1 VIDLK
6 KTKKVKLR
14 YDRIAILV
22 GIIIAIIALILGIK
36 HIIYVHSY
44 EYKFLT
50 KGYDKE
56 STNYLLKLDD
66 KQKNYILKIDYN
78 SDIKNILSEKYF
90 IWENLD
96 TYISYHE
103 ENKDKS
109 FTDVIAIVNVKANN
123 NWYDEDNIKETDISL
138 KEKMLV
144 NKFNYLPEGYD
155 DNLDISKIK
164 NWYAYGDCQILTE
177 VYDEYISMYNAA
189 KEDGMEL
196 IINSGFRTN
205 DEQKE
210 LYKDMDK
217 SRGREYADKY
227 AARPGF
233 SEHETGLALD
243 IFTPDY
249 ATTTTFENSEEYKW
263 LLNNSYKYGFILR
276 YPKDKEY
283 LTGYAYES
291 WHYRYVGRDLAKK
304 VYDSGLTYDEYY
316 AYYIAR

>member
-1 VIDLK
+1 MIDLK
-6 KTKKVKLR
+6 KTKRVKLR

-22 GIIIAIIALILGIK
+22 GIIIVIIAGILGIK

-44 EYKFLT
+44 EYKFLS

-205 DEQKE
+205 NEQKE

-249 ATTTTFENSEEYKW
+249 STTTTFENSEEYEW

-304 VYDSGLTYDEYY
+304 VHDSGLTYDEYY